1 MGLTANSRENAMVS
15 NQGPKKVRVRRVVSK
30 FESVV
35 CESPILENAYGE
47 SIRSAKSVAGMMM
60 PLLQEEVVEVFT
72 VLLLNGKHRVV
83 GMAEVSR
90 GTLTTALVHPREV
103 FGPALRMSSAAVIV
117 VHNHP
122 SGDPE
127 PSVDD
132 VEVTRRLIEVGRML
146 GVPLLDHVIV
156 GESGRFT
163 SLRERLEF

>member
-1 MGLTANSRENAMVS
+1 MVS
-15 NQGPKKVRVRRVVSK
+15 NQGSKKVRIRRVVSK

-35 CESPILENAYGE
+35 CESPMLTGTYGE
-47 SIRSAKSVAGMMM
+47 SIRGAKSVAEVML
-60 PLLQEEVVEVFT
+60 PVLQDEVVEVFA

-83 GMAEVSR
+83 GIAEVSR
-90 GTLTTALVHPREV
+90 GTLTTTLVHPREV
-103 FGPALRMSSAAVIV
+103 FGPALRLASAAVIV

-132 VEVTRRLIEVGRML
+132 IEVTRRLIEVGRVL

-156 GESGRFT
+156 GENGRYT

>member
-1 MGLTANSRENAMVS
+1 MVS
-15 NQGPKKVRVRRVVSK
+15 NQGSKKVRIRRVVSK

-35 CESPILENAYGE
+35 CESPMLTGTYGE
-47 SIRSAKSVAGMMM
+47 SLRGAKSVAEVMLPM
-60 PLLQEEVVEVFT
+60 LQDEVVEVFA

-83 GMAEVSR
+83 GIAEVSR
-90 GTLTTALVHPREV
+90 GTLTTTLVHPREV
-103 FGPALRMSSAAVIV
+103 FGPALRLASAAVIV

-132 VEVTRRLIEVGRML
+132 IEVTRRLIEVGRVL

-156 GESGRFT
+156 GENGRYT
-163 SLRERLEF
+163 SLRDRLEF

>member
-1 MGLTANSRENAMVS
+1 MVS
-15 NQGPKKVRVRRVVSK
+15 NQGARKVRVRRVVSK
-30 FESVV
+30 FEGVV
-35 CESPILENAYGE
+35 CESPMPESAYGE
-47 SIRSAKSVAGMMM
+47 SLRSAKSVADIMA
-60 PLLQEEVVEVFT
+60 PLLQEEVVEVFA
-72 VLLLNGKHRVV
+72 VLLLNGKHRIV

-90 GTLTTALVHPREV
+90 GTVTATLVHPREV

-132 VEVTRRLIEVGRML
+132 VEVTRRLIEAGRML

-156 GESGRFT
+156 GENGRFT
-163 SLRERLEF
+163 SLRERVVF

>member
-1 MGLTANSRENAMVS
+1 MVS
-15 NQGPKKVRVRRVVSK
+15 NQGSKKVRIRRVVSK

-35 CESPILENAYGE
+35 CESPMLTGTYGE
-47 SIRSAKSVAGMMM
+47 SIRGAKSVAEVMLPM
-60 PLLQEEVVEVFT
+60 LQDEVVEVFA

-83 GMAEVSR
+83 GIAEVSR
-90 GTLTTALVHPREV
+90 GTLTTTLVHPREV
-103 FGPALRMSSAAVIV
+103 FGPALRLASAAVIV

-132 VEVTRRLIEVGRML
+132 IEVTRRLIEVGRVL

-156 GESGRFT
+156 GENGRYT

>member
-1 MGLTANSRENAMVS
+1 MVS
-15 NQGPKKVRVRRVVSK
+15 SQGSKKVRIRRVVSK

-35 CESPILENAYGE
+35 CESPMLTGTYGE
-47 SIRSAKSVAGMMM
+47 SIGGAESVAEVML
-60 PLLQEEVVEVFT
+60 PVLQDEVVEVFA

-90 GTLTTALVHPREV
+90 GTLTTTLVHPREV
-103 FGPALRMSSAAVIV
+103 FGPALRLASAAVIV

-132 VEVTRRLIEVGRML
+132 IEVTRRLIEVGRVL
-146 GVPLLDHVIV
+146 GMPLLDHVIV
-156 GESGRFT
+156 GENGRYT
-163 SLRERLEF
+163 SLRDRLEF